1 MEKAVGE
8 PARVR
13 ALKPKR
19 AIELRG
25 LDILTESIHI
35 VEDIA
40 TALHLEKASVELRSL
55 RTIARSGTRT
65 GIITI
70 PNTGTTEMREGQK
83 IRVAYVVT
91 TIHIL
96 PDIMRCYRCHRFG
109 HASYGCTESRDGKET
124 CRRCRTKGHIMAECK
139 APTRCFLCAERK
151 LPEARLGH
159 SRVATM
165 RPL

>member
-91 TIHIL
+91 TIDPHTPRYNAVLSL
-96 PDIMRCYRCHRFG
+96 P
-109 HASYGCTESRDGKET
+109 
-124 CRRCRTKGHIMAECK
+124 
-139 APTRCFLCAERK
+139 
-151 LPEARLGH
+151 
-159 SRVATM
+159 
-165 RPL
+165 